1 MPEYGGNETNGLKT
15 NTASG
20 EAGGALKPEKMEVR
34 NYS

>member
-1 MPEYGGNETNGLKT
+1 MGGMKRMALKP